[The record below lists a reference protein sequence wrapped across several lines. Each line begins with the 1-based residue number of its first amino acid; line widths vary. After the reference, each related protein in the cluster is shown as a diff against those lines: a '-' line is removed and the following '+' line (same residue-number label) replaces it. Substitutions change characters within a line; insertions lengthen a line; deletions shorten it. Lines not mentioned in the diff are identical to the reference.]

1 MEKDKEKGRVVIK
14 YQDSSSY
21 IKNPMSMVERLGAFS
36 LPAQKVMF
44 EILSSI
50 QPNINKFLEL
60 RKKYG
65 PEQVRNINIETDLDV
80 KGFISWQIP
89 MKTLCKHT
97 ADYNAI
103 RTAAVAL
110 SSMLVE
116 IDFLNDNN
124 VLTHAVR
131 QLIRVDVPTS
141 VDKGKRAAGHVDISI
156 EDNVFYTIF
165 NMDKGGYSEHIK
177 GIVNIA
183 KGKYTV
189 ALYTLLNK
197 YFSQEKYDGECVLT
211 YSDLRQNLKVDEKVL
226 VPVSGGKEGE
236 YVKVMERK
244 YVQYRDFKKRVLD
257 TAKAELK
264 KLWDENKGVDF
275 WFDYEEIKVDGV
287 RTSTNGPKAIRFI
300 MRNERKQVVVDE
312 KPKDKKEVVAARALF
327 YKFSTPCQN
336 VVGVDVYNMW
346 WNTLRLA
353 ERYDNGAVIV
363 YFEQRSTYD
372 MWKEKIYEPCKEE
385 WVKIFGDVEPIYR
398 EFPTY

>member
-65 PEQVRNINIETDLDV
+65 PDQVRNINIERELDV

-89 MKTLCKHT
+89 MKALCKHT

-116 IDFLNDNN
+116 IDYLNDNN

-131 QLIRVDVPTS
+131 QLIRVDVPAS

-197 YFSQEKYDGECVLT
+197 YFSQEKYDGECVIT

-226 VPVSGGKEGE
+226 VPAPGGKEGE

-275 WFDYEEIKVDGV
+275 WFDYDEVKVDGV
-287 RTSTNGPKAIRFI
+287 RLSTNGPKAIRFT
-300 MRNERKQVVVDE
+300 MRNERKVQAVEV
-312 KPKDKKEVVAARALF
+312 KPKDTQEVVAARNKFAKF
-327 YKFSTPCQN
+327 YNPCLER
-336 VVGVDVYNMW
+336 VGQEVTDTYYKLVKK
-346 WNTLRLA
+346 A
-353 ERYDNGAVIV
+353 ECYSNGAVVV
-363 YFEQRSTYD
+363 YFGDGLSRD
-372 MWKEKIYEPCKEE
+372 AWKENIYIPCKEI
-385 WVKIFGDVEPIYR
+385 WSSIFGNVEPILKDMVR
-398 EFPTY
+398 